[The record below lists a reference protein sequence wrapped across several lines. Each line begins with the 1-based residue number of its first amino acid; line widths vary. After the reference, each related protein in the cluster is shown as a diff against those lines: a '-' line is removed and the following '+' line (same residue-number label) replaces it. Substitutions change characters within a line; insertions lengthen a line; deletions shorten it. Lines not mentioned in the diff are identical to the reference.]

1 MAGSSTKANVLPSIE
16 RESIANMMISIMKSY
31 VVDYFSKEIMLQ
43 FIALSRRTTAQIVL
57 ANRDI
62 HQQQLYFI

>member
-43 FIALSRRTTAQIVL
+43 FIALSRR
-57 ANRDI
+57 N
-62 HQQQLYFI
+62 